1 MADENKKDP
10 SDLENIEEEIELES
24 EGTQVE
30 ESSEDLSQKT
40 EAKEFQTDDPD
51 ADSFDD
57 LSNVH
62 YGGEKVNA
70 SAVKGALGGGV
81 SAVSE
86 EEEESAEE
94 ESEQGPE
101 DSQQAQSIVGGV
113 QTQGEEQSE
122 QESEQD
128 QTILRSDAGEEE
140 SRVDEGTGEGEGAE
154 GEQRGRSSEA
164 RQAQQQAA
172 GEATA
177 APEGVALGPQAAAE
191 AEAEAEEEAAE
202 AVAEAEAE
210 AELEAA
216 EEEQQQEEDEEDEVV
231 AEAPQGEDDTTTTGP
246 DTPPEPE
253 ANVFQVSGE
262 EDTSISLD
270 LSESLSSIEGQSAM
284 LRINNIPE
292 GATLSDGS
300 NSFTSSA
307 DSAYADIT
315 SWDLGN
321 LSIIPAANSDEDFAL
336 EFVSVSINGDG
347 AQSVTEST
355 YEIDVNGVADVP
367 TIEVQDVSI
376 ELNSAILLPLEASLT
391 DTDGSE
397 VLGLTL
403 SGIPEGTIMVDGE
416 NIYYNIP
423 GSGIGSL
430 DLTNWNL
437 DQIVFIPPNDG
448 TYQDFDLTF
457 TATATELGSG
467 DQESVSQIFSVDITN
482 VASDPIV
489 SVQDVT
495 GYEDNAISLDI
506 SAGLSDRAEAE
517 GESLTVSLS
526 NIPEGATLSDG
537 EFVFYA
543 NSDNASV
550 DITNWN
556 LDNLSITPPENS
568 SEDMNLNLTATSEEI
583 YGGETSVSQ
592 SFNID
597 VIGVADEPVVQ
608 VSNAELDAGEG
619 VALNLSAELTDDSET
634 LSAFISNIPDDVTLS
649 DGTNSFTAGDGNNS
663 IDVSNWDLSNLNI
676 LAPSDA
682 EGEYVLNFSATS
694 SEPEGDSLTVTKS
707 FTVTINNDDVV
718 AEPIINAVDV
728 TGFEDSAIALDLS
741 ATAGDPGDIV
751 QLTLFGLPEGATLT
765 DGSNTFTVPADN
777 SSFDI
782 SDWNLSS
789 LSIKPSENSNE
800 DINLTLNA
808 QSFDGDNASLI
819 VSDSFTID
827 VVGVADEPIIDV
839 ENVSGNED
847 SSILLDLAVSLPDG
861 DGSEELA
868 ALTLSGM
875 PEGAI
880 LSDGDNTAT
889 IGSNGSLDIL
899 GWDLDSI
906 SITPPENSNE
916 DMNLTLSAQSLEDDG
931 DLSDVVT
938 GNFNVEVDGVVDGL
952 TLDLGEAFGIEDN
965 SIALSI
971 DLNKIDSDGSEEV
984 SIEIS
989 GVPDGA
995 SLSAGL
1001 YNSETDTW
1009 ELSEQDLSNL
1019 SINPAPNSDETINLE
1034 ITVTSTE
1041 NDSGDSVST
1050 TGNLEID
1057 VTADADVPIL
1067 TINQPNIQ
1075 STEDQLIDLNFSADL
1090 TDIDQSEILSV
1101 EISGVPQGAVLNHG
1115 VYNETNQTWTL
1126 SQSDL
1131 NSLKLTPPENSS
1143 EDFTLSIK
1151 VTATE
1156 ESNQDSESVFGTIE
1170 VSLAPDADA
1179 PTLILSNASGV
1190 EDSAIPLNITA
1201 DLTDL
1206 DGSESLSIE
1215 ISGVPVG
1222 ASLNKGEYDESSNKW
1237 VLDKGDLIGLEVT
1250 PAENSDEDFV
1260 LSVSVTATESEGG
1273 DTAVTSGVINVSVAP
1288 DADAP
1293 TLIISDAAGDEDSA
1307 IPLSISSELTDSSE
1321 LLSINISD
1329 IPEGATLSAGTPN
1342 SDGSYTLTPAQLDG
1356 LTITPPENSDEDF
1369 TLNITAISTESD
1381 GSTSS
1386 VTQELD
1392 VNVAAVA
1399 DEPYLHASFG
1409 EGVYEDAKPGQHK
1422 GADGQGAIGKG
1433 HYAGDEITYPI
1444 NIETNLTDTDGSENL
1459 SVQISGLPEGSELSS
1474 GTHLGDGVYLISLND
1489 LDNLELIVPAD
1500 YEGEITLDIAAISTE
1515 TDGGDQAITS
1525 TTISTDEMDLAD
1537 EADLEVEDAQGAEDS
1552 AIALDIKAELND
1564 LEGETLTVTIENIP
1578 EGAVLSAG
1586 ELNNDGSVTLA
1597 PEDLANLT
1605 ITPAPD
1611 SSEDFDLKVIAT
1623 TTENGSS
1630 VDVEKDLHVEVLGV
1644 ADAPEADIPNDIQGS
1659 EDSPIPLNIT
1669 AGLTDLDGS
1678 ESLSIEISGVPVG
1691 ASLNKGEYDSVSNKW
1706 ILDKNDLNGLKV
1718 FPAEDSADNFEL
1730 SVSVIAT
1737 ESDSGDT
1744 AVTSGVINVS
1754 VDPEA
1759 DAPTL
1764 EVSGATGDE
1773 DTAISLSI
1781 SPELTDSSELLSIN
1795 ISDIPEGATLS
1806 VGTPNSDG
1814 SYTLTPAQLDGLTI
1828 TPAENS
1834 DEDFTLQ
1841 ISAIST
1847 ESDGS
1852 TSTTT
1857 QPLQVSVTAV
1867 VDSIESSTPN
1877 ETDIVAGDDS
1887 SIGLTINASLIDAD
1901 GSEILHAFIDGIPE
1915 GFELTDGVNS
1925 FTATSGEG
1933 NIDISDWNINTLT
1946 LNPSENYD
1954 GEISL
1959 IFTAYTKELN
1969 TGEESNLLVRTFNIT
1984 IDNELES
1991 PDISVEPVVGNED
2004 EALPINITLDSVED
2018 TIVTIDNVPN
2028 GAFLTDGNNTFMG
2041 SENINNIDIS
2051 DWNFDTLT
2059 ITPPEN
2065 SNQDFNLT
2073 INAYLVDD
2081 ESISDSSTFLVD
2093 VIGVADGAEVTVLD
2107 VSGAEDSAINLSIAQ
2122 SLLDN
2127 DGSET
2132 LSGFI
2137 GGIPD
2142 GAIITDGVNV
2152 FEASPGENS
2161 TDVTD
2166 WNISNLQIIP
2176 PENESGDFTLS
2187 FTSKSTENEEVNP
2200 STASVTKCFIV
2211 QVSPVADEPILN
2223 VTNVTGD
2230 EDSAIPLSIGVDVS
2244 DSSEQISSLMIGDIP
2259 DSAVLTDGINV
2270 FVAGSDHGN
2279 SVDVSSWDV
2288 DSISLTPPENDD
2300 SDFTLNVSATSQDG
2314 ESFNTVNKA
2323 LHVNV
2328 DGVADEPLLSFSLT
2342 PIEVDDKDKGHGN
2355 ENDGVD
2361 ADNPGNSQGLPNQAT
2376 ENRQAEFEPEYGNEY
2391 EVTIDI
2397 EPSDKDGSERIGE
2410 IKVEGLPEGASLSNG
2425 TENDDG
2431 SWSLQPNQL
2440 EGLKLSLPDD
2450 YDDSFTLSI
2459 NAVVEE
2465 LENGEV
2471 EDSADFTAQFEVDPD
2486 EIPMDDFMATD
2497 YTFFDGVMGSIE
2509 NQGTDMDEATSE
2521 GNDISPESSI
2531 LEIADSEDKQ
2541 EVEEEVAE
2549 MDSDADQG
2557 VGSDIHD
2564 DGCDDDG
2571 MGQAG

>member
-140 SRVDEGTGEGEGAE
+140 SRVEEGTGEGEGAE

-1034 ITVTSTE
+1034 ITVTSAE

-1293 TLIISDAAGDEDSA
+1293 TLIISDASGDEDTA
-1307 IPLSISSELTDSSE
+1307 IPLSISSELTDS
-1321 LLSINISD
+1321 
-1329 IPEGATLSAGTPN
+1329 
-1342 SDGSYTLTPAQLDG
+1342 
-1356 LTITPPENSDEDF
+1356 
-1369 TLNITAISTESD
+1369 
-1381 GSTSS
+1381 
-1386 VTQELD
+1386 
-1392 VNVAAVA
+1392 
-1399 DEPYLHASFG
+1399 
-1409 EGVYEDAKPGQHK
+1409 
-1422 GADGQGAIGKG
+1422 
-1433 HYAGDEITYPI
+1433 
-1444 NIETNLTDTDGSENL
+1444 
-1459 SVQISGLPEGSELSS
+1459 
-1474 GTHLGDGVYLISLND
+1474 
-1489 LDNLELIVPAD
+1489 
-1500 YEGEITLDIAAISTE
+1500 
-1515 TDGGDQAITS
+1515 
-1525 TTISTDEMDLAD
+1525 
-1537 EADLEVEDAQGAEDS
+1537 
-1552 AIALDIKAELND
+1552 
-1564 LEGETLTVTIENIP
+1564 
-1578 EGAVLSAG
+1578 
-1586 ELNNDGSVTLA
+1586 
-1597 PEDLANLT
+1597 
-1605 ITPAPD
+1605 
-1611 SSEDFDLKVIAT
+1611 
-1623 TTENGSS
+1623 
-1630 VDVEKDLHVEVLGV
+1630 
-1644 ADAPEADIPNDIQGS
+1644 
-1659 EDSPIPLNIT
+1659 
-1669 AGLTDLDGS
+1669 
-1678 ESLSIEISGVPVG
+1678 
-1691 ASLNKGEYDSVSNKW
+1691 
-1706 ILDKNDLNGLKV
+1706 
-1718 FPAEDSADNFEL
+1718 
-1730 SVSVIAT
+1730 
-1737 ESDSGDT
+1737 
-1744 AVTSGVINVS
+1744 
-1754 VDPEA
+1754 
-1759 DAPTL
+1759 
-1764 EVSGATGDE
+1764 
-1773 DTAISLSI
+1773 
-1781 SPELTDSSELLSIN
+1781 
-1795 ISDIPEGATLS
+1795 
-1806 VGTPNSDG
+1806 
-1814 SYTLTPAQLDGLTI
+1814 
-1828 TPAENS
+1828 
-1834 DEDFTLQ
+1834 
-1841 ISAIST
+1841 
-1847 ESDGS
+1847 
-1852 TSTTT
+1852 
-1857 QPLQVSVTAV
+1857 
-1867 VDSIESSTPN
+1867 
-1877 ETDIVAGDDS
+1877 
-1887 SIGLTINASLIDAD
+1887 
-1901 GSEILHAFIDGIPE
+1901 
-1915 GFELTDGVNS
+1915 
-1925 FTATSGEG
+1925 
-1933 NIDISDWNINTLT
+1933 
-1946 LNPSENYD
+1946 
-1954 GEISL
+1954 
-1959 IFTAYTKELN
+1959 
-1969 TGEESNLLVRTFNIT
+1969 R
-1984 IDNELES
+1984 
-1991 PDISVEPVVGNED
+1991 
-2004 EALPINITLDSVED
+2004 
-2018 TIVTIDNVPN
+2018 
-2028 GAFLTDGNNTFMG
+2028 
-2041 SENINNIDIS
+2041 
-2051 DWNFDTLT
+2051 
-2059 ITPPEN
+2059 
-2065 SNQDFNLT
+2065 
-2073 INAYLVDD
+2073 
-2081 ESISDSSTFLVD
+2081 
-2093 VIGVADGAEVTVLD
+2093 
-2107 VSGAEDSAINLSIAQ
+2107 
-2122 SLLDN
+2122 
-2127 DGSET
+2127 
-2132 LSGFI
+2132 
-2137 GGIPD
+2137 
-2142 GAIITDGVNV
+2142 
-2152 FEASPGENS
+2152 
-2161 TDVTD
+2161 
-2166 WNISNLQIIP
+2166 
-2176 PENESGDFTLS
+2176 
-2187 FTSKSTENEEVNP
+2187 
-2200 STASVTKCFIV
+2200 
-2211 QVSPVADEPILN
+2211 
-2223 VTNVTGD
+2223 
-2230 EDSAIPLSIGVDVS
+2230 
-2244 DSSEQISSLMIGDIP
+2244 
-2259 DSAVLTDGINV
+2259 
-2270 FVAGSDHGN
+2270 
-2279 SVDVSSWDV
+2279 
-2288 DSISLTPPENDD
+2288 
-2300 SDFTLNVSATSQDG
+2300 
-2314 ESFNTVNKA
+2314 
-2323 LHVNV
+2323 
-2328 DGVADEPLLSFSLT
+2328 
-2342 PIEVDDKDKGHGN
+2342 
-2355 ENDGVD
+2355 
-2361 ADNPGNSQGLPNQAT
+2361 
-2376 ENRQAEFEPEYGNEY
+2376 
-2391 EVTIDI
+2391 
-2397 EPSDKDGSERIGE
+2397 
-2410 IKVEGLPEGASLSNG
+2410 
-2425 TENDDG
+2425 
-2431 SWSLQPNQL
+2431 
-2440 EGLKLSLPDD
+2440 
-2450 YDDSFTLSI
+2450 
-2459 NAVVEE
+2459 
-2465 LENGEV
+2465 
-2471 EDSADFTAQFEVDPD
+2471 
-2486 EIPMDDFMATD
+2486 
-2497 YTFFDGVMGSIE
+2497 
-2509 NQGTDMDEATSE
+2509 
-2521 GNDISPESSI
+2521 
-2531 LEIADSEDKQ
+2531 
-2541 EVEEEVAE
+2541 
-2549 MDSDADQG
+2549 
-2557 VGSDIHD
+2557 
-2564 DGCDDDG
+2564 
-2571 MGQAG
+2571 